1 MNDVTRTLELQFELP
16 DFELE
21 LVAQNSDTF
30 TCSPKLPPE
39 LRRMIWRASLPGN
52 WTLGLHSLLYS
63 VNTNGATAWCY
74 SKEPRNRDPKLPIA
88 LHVNQESCRG
98 TLDRYTI
105 TSSIW
110 RCGKSISRSKHVLR
124 SPLYRPY
131 SQLCFN
137 EFPGPLFTAE
147 ILSQVIG
154 NIFLMSRMLCED
166 SEIGDTGHLMA
177 RRWSTLL
184 HKLFTQWGFLNL
196 FHGLRELHVAEPR
209 DVTVRRWETN
219 QQH

>member
-1 MNDVTRTLELQFELP
+1 
-16 DFELE
+16 
-21 LVAQNSDTF
+21 
-30 TCSPKLPPE
+30 
-39 LRRMIWRASLPGN
+39 
-52 WTLGLHSLLYS
+52 

-131 SQLCFN
+131 SRLCFN
-137 EFPGPLFTAE
+137 ESPGPRFTAE

-154 NIFLMSRMLCED
+154 NIFLMSRNALRRFGNWRYRTSNGSKMVNIAAQTFYAVRIPQSISRAEGASRCRTTRRHSPKMRDEPTALEPYLQILYKWFEDINGRHPPQALC
-166 SEIGDTGHLMA
+166 SIPEINPTTVDKLSIVQMKNIE
-177 RRWSTLL
+177 TLDES
-184 HKLFTQWGFLNL
+184 H
-196 FHGLRELHVAEPR
+196 AP
-209 DVTVRRWETN
+209 
-219 QQH
+219 